1 MRIDQPSHELKQAA
15 LHVIRDGIG
24 KGFVYE
30 TLYQYCAIDG
40 QPVFWRIRAKHPHSK
55 KKWIRLM
62 TPTETGYQAKG
73 PVCPDGTPLYRL
85 PDLAMQA
92 TSPDSVA
99 GAAPVFVTEG
109 EPKVEA
115 LIELGLCATTSGAAD
130 SANKAD
136 WRILAGREVRIW
148 PDNDDAGLRYADAV
162 GKILHGLGCSVT
174 IIDTDKLDL
183 PAKGDVVDWLQVN
196 PRADSAAILAL
207 PHRPYVPRIAPADLK
222 KPQSVSMAWPDLQP
236 IDAPLKP
243 VPAFDAATLLPDALR
258 DWVMDEADRM
268 HCAPDFIAVTV
279 MTSIGAIVG
288 ARCAMRPKA
297 FDNWMVVPNLWGG
310 VVGDPSSM
318 KSPAMGIGMKPLGRL
333 ITRANQAYKADSQAF
348 CIEKEKMAFKE
359 DAILS
364 RMKNAAK
371 AKEGKGEDIDAIGEE
386 LKAHRQE
393 AEAEPVLKRYKTN
406 DTTVEKLGE
415 LLRDNPAGILVQ
427 RDELVGLI
435 SAWDKEGREGERAF
449 YLEGWNG
456 NASFDTDRIGRG
468 AIFIENL
475 CLSVFGGIQP
485 DKLTLYLEQASSGLS
500 NDGMLQRF
508 QMLVYPERMPWAY
521 SDRGPDVNLSK
532 RVNTIFDALAEFEP
546 VTWGAMPA
554 SEIAKFPFFY
564 FDPAAQAIFIEWL
577 TDMHCQRLPNE
588 EEPMIEQH
596 LSKFDKLFPALA
608 LLLHLIQCAATGE
621 RGPVTAQAALR
632 AAAWCEYLE
641 AHARRCYGLLL
652 DDGLRSA
659 QALAAKLEAGKLQD
673 HFTAR
678 DVRRN
683 RWRYL
688 STDDAVMAALD
699 WLEDEGWLL
708 GQEIGGDGPG
718 TGRRT
723 VRYVINPK
731 ISTMAR
737 TEAAAPAFETDAPE
751 GEDGE

>member
-1 MRIDQPSHELKQAA
+1 MRIDQPSHELKKAA
-15 LHVIRDGIG
+15 LHAIRDGIG

-30 TLYQYCAIDG
+30 TLYQYSALNG
-40 QPVFWRIRAKHPHSK
+40 EPVFWRIRAKHPHSK

-62 TPTETGYQAKG
+62 TLTDSGYQAKG
-73 PVCPDGTPLYRL
+73 PTCPDGTPLYRL
-85 PDLAMQA
+85 PDLAHSA
-92 TSPDSVA
+92 TAPLTS
-99 GAAPVFVTEG
+99 PVFVTEG

-115 LIELGLCATTSGAAD
+115 LVALGLCATTSGAAD

-136 WRILAGREVRIW
+136 WRILAGCNVRIW

-162 GKILHGLGCSVT
+162 GKILHGLGCTVA
-174 IIDTDKLDL
+174 IIDTSALNL
-183 PAKGDVVDWLQVN
+183 PAKGDVVDWLQAN
-196 PRADSAAILAL
+196 PHASSADILAL
-207 PHRPYVPRIAPADLK
+207 PHQPYVPRIAPADLK
-222 KPQSVSMAWPDLQP
+222 KPQAVSGTWPDLQP
-236 IDAPLKP
+236 IDAPLRP
-243 VPAFDAATLLPDALR
+243 VPAFDPATLLPEAMR
-258 DWVMDEADRM
+258 DWVMDEANRM

-279 MTSIGAIVG
+279 LTSIGAIVG

-318 KSPAMGIGMKPLGRL
+318 KSPAMAAGFKPLSRL
-333 ITRANQAYKADSQAF
+333 ISRANQAYKVESSAF
-348 CIEKEKMAFKE
+348 GIEREKMAFKE

-371 AKEGKGEDIDAIGEE
+371 AKDGKGEDIDLIGEE
-386 LKAHRQE
+386 LRAHRE
-393 AEAEPVLKRYKTN
+393 DAETEPVLKRYKTN

-415 LLRDNPAGILVQ
+415 LLRDNPAGMLVH

-435 SAWDKEGREGERAF
+435 STWDKEGREGERAF

-485 DKLTLYLEQASSGLS
+485 DKLTLYLEQASTGLT

-508 QMLVYPERMPWAY
+508 QMLVYPERMAWAY
-521 SDRGPDVNLSK
+521 RDRGPDIDLYKQVNA
-532 RVNTIFDALAEFEP
+532 IFDALAEFDP
-546 VTWGAMPA
+546 VTWGALPA

-564 FDPAAQAIFIEWL
+564 FDDAAQAIFIEWL
-577 TDMHCQRLPNE
+577 TDMHCHRLPNE
-588 EEPMIEQH
+588 EESMIEQH
-596 LSKFDKLFPALA
+596 LSKYDKLFPALA

-641 AHARRCYGLLL
+641 AHARRCYGLLV

-659 QALAAKLEAGKLQD
+659 QALVAKLEAGKLPD

-688 STDDAVMAALD
+688 ASDDAVLAALD
-699 WLEDEGWLL
+699 WLEDDGWLL
-708 GQEIGGDGPG
+708 GQEIGGEGPG
-718 TGRRT
+718 SGRRT

-731 ISTMAR
+731 ISGKAGST
-737 TEAAAPAFETDAPE
+737 APVF
-751 GEDGE
+751 EDGDVPEPLPLPDADF